1 MLTSEQSIVE
11 YRAGRV
17 VPDRLTQNT
26 HRHYVEYAEKMLAV
40 YRDGIGRQRRSL
52 HRQIEAIFADEPDC
66 PVRRIEAFCKLLDDA
81 SVFQTDP
88 SGKAAKLRL
97 EVFSRAARL
106 HPLVQEPDRLFE
118 HEEEAAKNQLAAEL
132 GTPWDEIEQS
142 LYADVMAYQQLE
154 QFTGYP
160 DAGAFL
166 SRYNVAQLQAC
177 LYRAES
183 MTVTATRDLKTI
195 IRYAKLAKLLHDI
208 TRGEGVP
215 PLHVAR
221 PSWPCSSEGEIPSPR
236 QCRLGGRDTSQAG
249 VQGRDALATS
259 QAHATYRIT
268 FSGPASVLRETRR
281 YGVNFAR
288 FLPALL
294 ACKGWRMEAVL
305 QTPWKTCAKLVISD
319 ADRFTS
325 HLPPP
330 EEFDSSLE
338 QSLAGKFGPTRDGW
352 QLIREGEILHD
363 RQKTFIPDFTF
374 RHEDG
379 TQVFLEIVGFWTP
392 EYLAVKRETLRHFRR
407 HKILLA
413 VPESSIREG
422 ATITDNILVYK
433 TVLKLPPLLAA
444 LEAARSAAKGMT
456 LFVVCP

>member
-17 VPDRLTQNT
+17 IPDRLTQKT
-26 HRHYVEYAEKMLAV
+26 HRHYVEYAERMLAV
-40 YRDGIGRQRRSL
+40 YRDGLGQQRRSL
-52 HRQIEAIFADEPDC
+52 HRQVEQIFAEEPDC
-66 PVRRIEAFCKLLDDA
+66 PIRRIEAFRKLLDDA
-81 SVFQTDP
+81 SVFQADP

-118 HEEEAAKNQLAAEL
+118 HEEQAAKSQLAEEL
-132 GTPWDEIEQS
+132 GTPWGMIEQS
-142 LYADVMAYQQLE
+142 LYADVMAYQELE

-160 DAGAFL
+160 DAAAFL

-215 PLHVAR
+215 PLYTVAR
-221 PSWPCSSEGEIPSPR
+221 PSCPCFHG
-236 QCRLGGRDTSQAG
+236 QD
-249 VQGRDALATS
+249 
-259 QAHATYRIT
+259 AHATYRIT
-268 FSGPASVLRETRR
+268 FTGPASVLRETRR

-294 ACKGWRMEAVL
+294 ACKGWSMEAVL
-305 QTPWKTCAKLVISD
+305 RTPWKTPVKLVISE
-319 ADRFTS
+319 ADRFSS

-330 EEFDSSLE
+330 EEFDSALE
-338 QSLAGKFGPTRDGW
+338 ESFAQKFGPTRDGW

-374 RHEDG
+374 HHEDG
-379 TQVFLEIVGFWTP
+379 TEVFLEIVGFWTP
-392 EYLAVKRETLRHFRR
+392 EYLAHRRETLRHFRR
-407 HKILLA
+407 RRILLA
-413 VPESSIREG
+413 VPESSLREG
-422 ATITDNILVYK
+422 AAIAENILVYK
-433 TVLKLPPLLAA
+433 TALKLPPLLAA
-444 LEAARSAAKGMT
+444 LEAERART
-456 LFVVCP
+456 CVRE

>member
-26 HRHYVEYAEKMLAV
+26 HRHYLEYAGKMLAV
-40 YRDGIGRQRRSL
+40 YRDGIGRQRREL
-52 HRQIEAIFADEPDC
+52 HRQVEAIFADEPDC
-66 PVRRIEAFCKLLDDA
+66 PVRRIEAFCKLLDEA
-81 SVFQTDP
+81 AVFQADP
-88 SGKAAKLRL
+88 SGRAGKLRL
-97 EVFSRAARL
+97 DVFSKAARL
-106 HPLVQEPDRLFE
+106 HPLVQAPDRLFE
-118 HEEEAAKNQLAAEL
+118 HEERAAKSQLAEEL
-132 GTPWDEIEQS
+132 GTPWEAIEQC

-154 QFTGYP
+154 EFIGYP
-160 DAGAFL
+160 DAAAFL

-208 TRGEGVP
+208 AHVEGVP
-215 PLHVAR
+215 PLSNVAR
-221 PSWPCSSEGEIPSPR
+221 PSWPCSSEGQTPVPR
-236 QCRLGGRDTSQAG
+236 QHGPNGPDTSPAG

-259 QAHATYRIT
+259 TYRIIFT
-268 FSGPASVLRETRR
+268 GPASVLRETRR

-294 ACKGWRMEAVL
+294 ACRGWRMEAVVR
-305 QTPWKTCAKLVISD
+305 TPWKTPAKLTLSE
-319 ADRFTS
+319 ADRFHS

-338 QSLAGKFGPTRDGW
+338 QSLADKFGPMRDGW
-352 QLIREGEILHD
+352 QLIREGDILHEH
-363 RQKTFIPDFTF
+363 QKTFVPDFTF

-379 TQVFLEIVGFWTP
+379 TEVFLEIVGFWTP
-392 EYLAVKRETLRHFRR
+392 EYLAHRRETLRQFRR
-407 HKILLA
+407 HRILLA
-413 VPESSIREG
+413 VPESSIRAG
-422 ATITDNILVYK
+422 ATIMDHVLVYK
-433 TVLKLPPLLAA
+433 TALKLPPLLAA
-444 LEAARSAAKGMT
+444 LEAARPKSPHGARDR
-456 LFVVCP
+456 

>member
-40 YRDGIGRQRRSL
+40 YREGIGLQRRSL
-52 HRQIEAIFADEPDC
+52 HRQVQDIFAEEPDC
-66 PVRRIEAFCKLLDDA
+66 PVRRIEAFCKLLDDV

-88 SGKAAKLRL
+88 SGQAAKLRI
-97 EVFSRAARL
+97 EIFSRAARL
-106 HPLVQEPDRLFE
+106 HPLVQAPDQLFE
-118 HEEEAAKNQLAAEL
+118 HEEAKAKSQLAQEL
-132 GTPWDEIEQS
+132 ATPWDEIEQS
-142 LYADVMAYQQLE
+142 LYIDVMVYQQLE
-154 QFTGYP
+154 RFIGYP
-160 DAGAFL
+160 DAAAFL

-183 MTVTATRDLKTI
+183 VTVTATQDLKTI

-208 TRGEGVP
+208 VR
-215 PLHVAR
+215 L
-221 PSWPCSSEGEIPSPR
+221 SPCK
-236 QCRLGGRDTSQAG
+236 
-249 VQGRDALATS
+249 
-259 QAHATYRIT
+259 YRIT
-268 FSGPASVLRETRR
+268 FTGPASVLRETRR

-294 ACKGWRMEAVL
+294 ACKGWSMEAVL
-305 QTPWKTCAKLVISD
+305 QTPWKTPAKLVISD

-330 EEFDSSLE
+330 EEFDSALE
-338 QSLAGKFGPTRDGW
+338 ESFAKKFGPMRDGW
-352 QLIREGEILHD
+352 QLLREGDILQEH
-363 RQKTFIPDFTF
+363 QKTFVPDFTF
-374 RHEDG
+374 RHQDG
-379 TQVFLEIVGFWTP
+379 TEVFLEIVGFWTP
-392 EYLAVKRETLRHFRR
+392 EYLAHRRETLRQFRR

-422 ATITDNILVYK
+422 ATITNNVLVYK
-433 TVLKLPPLLAA
+433 TTLKLPPLLAA
-444 LEAARSAAKGMT
+444 LEAAR
-456 LFVVCP
+456 PNP